1 MNKRDLPTINNENLL
16 ESFIQECL
24 NLGTNNPLQKE
35 INATRY
41 ALNQSQLLAG
51 FPNDFADKNNASTQN
66 RVQDFSNNF
75 SNNFAHD
82 FTRDFSQSA
91 QEMILQRL
99 EKSTQKEQLSHL
111 KIAIIGQFSSGKS
124 SFLNALL
131 GAEILPSGVIPVTAK
146 VCEIAYGEHSD
157 FSQNLAQISSQT
169 ITQTTAQNPQNPPQ
183 KQTQNLQDSQNP
195 SQNLRQNLAQN
206 PPQNLLQNIF
216 QNILIEVHYKDFSI
230 GLKPLSYLHQIDSIE
245 NATISHFRLLA
256 PLDLLKNI
264 TFLDTPGFN
273 SQNQIDTD
281 TTNAILEE
289 VDGIIWLSLIDNVGK
304 QSEKDILESHL
315 KKYSAKSLCIL
326 NQKDRLKNDNEIAT
340 SLAYANSAFSGFFA
354 RIIPISAKEAIDSHN
369 AKNAKEKQRLWA
381 SSNMQS
387 VLDFIHEELQEKTT
401 AIKTKKVL
409 RSLESLLIKEAFRVH
424 RATQARISLNQ
435 HLQTKAALMR
445 FCANQSDLQARF
457 DTLFPQLNAK
467 LDSLAQYIFNSQVLK
482 QIPYQTTHKNAL
494 GLSKRILGQKSVM
507 MLEKD
512 TLKSELTKSENPF
525 FRDFIKIGFMINDFG
540 KYFREFVRAQQSEF
554 ESMLEAWLHKISA
567 YENIHIKQ
575 DFATQDF
582 GKLVFAKRDFEKQDF
597 LSAQDKKE
605 AFEKGQKNSKANEI
619 DFAKM
624 SLSSFIDSIS
634 KEYLLLQEEVCQNL
648 QTELSNLKNIL
659 TLQYQNTIELTLE
672 SLDNKMTYALK
683 KHLENP
689 SDFEPFSL
697 SLENVRECLN
707 QGLHFLLFQD
717 KLLLINALYKT
728 SIFSLSEKINDFYEA
743 KYPTLLSQINA
754 LQQSKKRLLDER
766 HRLKNYPHKDFL
778 HKD

>member
-51 FPNDFADKNNASTQN
+51 FPNDFAGKNNASTQN
-66 RVQDFSNNF
+66 RVQDF

-157 FSQNLAQISSQT
+157 FSQNLAQTSSQT
-169 ITQTTAQNPQNPPQ
+169 IAQTTAQNPQNQ
-183 KQTQNLQDSQNP
+183 
-195 SQNLRQNLAQN
+195 
-206 PPQNLLQNIF
+206 PQNLLQNIF
-216 QNILIEVHYKDFSI
+216 QNILQNILIEVHYKDFSI

-326 NQKDRLKNDNEIAT
+326 NQKDRLKNDNEITT
-340 SLAYANSAFSGFFA
+340 SLVYSNSAFSGFFA

-369 AKNAKEKQRLWA
+369 AKNANEKQRLWA

-387 VLDFIHEELQEKTT
+387 VLDFIHEELQAKTT

-540 KYFREFVRAQQSEF
+540 KYFREFVRAQQIEF
-554 ESMLEAWLHKISA
+554 ESMLEAWRQKISA
-567 YENIHIKQ
+567 YENIYIKQ
-575 DFATQDF
+575 DFATQ
-582 GKLVFAKRDFEKQDF
+582 DFEKQDF

-605 AFEKGQKNSKANEI
+605 AFEKGQKNSNTNEI

-728 SIFSLSEKINDFYEA
+728 LIFSLSEKINDFYEA

>member
-1 MNKRDLPTINNENLL
+1 MSNSDFTTNNENIL

-35 INATRY
+35 INAIRY
-41 ALNQSQLLAG
+41 ALNQSQFLAG
-51 FPNDFADKNNASTQN
+51 FENDFAEKNNANT
-66 RVQDFSNNF
+66 QDFRQNI
-75 SNNFAHD
+75 
-82 FTRDFSQSA
+82 TRDFSKSA
-91 QEMILQRL
+91 QEMILQKL
-99 EKSTQKEQLSHL
+99 EKSIQKERLSHL

-146 VCEIAYGEHSD
+146 VCEIAYGEKID
-157 FSQNLAQISSQT
+157 FSQNLSQT
-169 ITQTTAQNPQNPPQ
+169 SLQTIAQ
-183 KQTQNLQDSQNP
+183 QTQNLS
-195 SQNLRQNLAQN
+195 QN
-206 PPQNLLQNIF
+206 PPQNLLQNL
-216 QNILIEVHYKDFSI
+216 LIEVHYKDFSI

-245 NATISHFRLLA
+245 NATISHFKLLA

-304 QSEKDILESHL
+304 QSEKDILESHI
-315 KKYSAKSLCIL
+315 KKYAAKSLCIL
-326 NQKDRLKNDNEIAT
+326 NQKDRLKNDSEIAT
-340 SLAYANSAFSGFFA
+340 SLAYSKSAFSGFFA
-354 RIIPISAKEAIDSHN
+354 DIIPISAKEAIDSHSQ
-369 AKNAKEKQRLWA
+369 KNPKEKQHLWA

-387 VLDFIHEELQEKTT
+387 VLDFIHQELQTKTT

-409 RSLESLLIKEAFRVH
+409 RSLESLLIKESFRVH
-424 RATQARISLNQ
+424 RATQARIRLSQ

-457 DTLFPQLNAK
+457 DTLFPQLNSK

-482 QIPYQTTHKNAL
+482 QIPYQTTQKNAL
-494 GLSKRILGQKSVM
+494 GLSKIVLGQKSIM

-512 TLKSELTKSENPF
+512 TLKSDLTKSENPF

-540 KYFREFVRAQQSEF
+540 KYFRDFLHAQQREF
-554 ESMLEAWLHKISA
+554 DSMLEAWRHKISA
-567 YENIHIKQ
+567 YENIYIRQ

-582 GKLVFAKRDFEKQDF
+582 EKLDF

-605 AFEKGQKNSKANEI
+605 TFDKNQKDSKSKKV

-624 SLSSFIDSIS
+624 SLSSFIDSLS
-634 KEYLLLQEEVCQNL
+634 KEYLLLQEEVCQHL
-648 QTELSNLKNIL
+648 QIELSNLKNIL

-728 SIFSLSEKINDFYEA
+728 SIFSLSEKINGIYEA

-754 LQQSKKRLLDER
+754 LKESKKRLLNER
-766 HRLKNYPHKDFL
+766 HRLKNKDL
-778 HKD
+778 

>member
-1 MNKRDLPTINNENLL
+1 MSKHDTATINNENLL

-35 INATRY
+35 INTTRY

-51 FPNDFADKNNASTQN
+51 YTNDFADKNNANT
-66 RVQDFSNNF
+66 QDFSQNF
-75 SNNFAHD
+75 TQN
-82 FTRDFSQSA
+82 FTRDFSQST
-91 QEMILQRL
+91 QEMILQKL

-146 VCEIAYGEHSD
+146 VCEIAYGEHID
-157 FSQNLAQISSQT
+157 FSQNLAQYQT
-169 ITQTTAQNPQNPPQ
+169 PHSNPQNPQNPLQ
-183 KQTQNLQDSQNP
+183 KL
-195 SQNLRQNLAQN
+195 
-206 PPQNLLQNIF
+206 PQNTIQNII
-216 QNILIEVHYKDFSI
+216 QNILIEVHYKDSSVR
-230 GLKPLSYLHQIDSIE
+230 LKPLPYLHQIDSIE
-245 NATISHFRLLA
+245 NATISHFKLLA
-256 PLDLLKNI
+256 PLDLLKDI

-281 TTNAILEE
+281 TTNSILEE

-304 QSEKDILESHL
+304 QSEKDILEAHI
-315 KKYSAKSLCIL
+315 KKYAAKSLCIL

-340 SLAYANSAFSGFFA
+340 SLAYSKSAFSGFFA
-354 RIIPISAKEAIDSHN
+354 DIIPISAKEAIDSHN
-369 AKNAKEKQRLWA
+369 AQNANEKQRLWA

-387 VLDFIHEELQEKTT
+387 VLDFIHQELQTKTT
-401 AIKTKKVL
+401 AIKTQKVL
-409 RSLESLLIKEAFRVH
+409 HSLESLLIKEAFRVH
-424 RATQARISLNQ
+424 RATQARIRLSQ

-457 DTLFPQLNAK
+457 DTLFPQLNSK

-482 QIPYQTTHKNAL
+482 QIPYKTTHKNAL
-494 GLSKRILGQKSVM
+494 GLNKTTLGQKSIM

-540 KYFREFVRAQQSEF
+540 THFRGFLRSQQREF
-554 ESMLEAWLHKISA
+554 ESMLEVWKNQINA
-567 YENIHIKQ
+567 YENIYIKQ
-575 DFATQDF
+575 DFAKQDLF
-582 GKLVFAKRDFEKQDF
+582 SAQNQPEKQT
-597 LSAQDKKE
+597 SKE
-605 AFEKGQKNSKANEI
+605 AQKDSKSNQA
-619 DFAKM
+619 DFATM
-624 SLSSFIDSIS
+624 SLSSFIDSLS
-634 KEYLLLQEEVCQNL
+634 KEYLLLQEEVSQNL
-648 QTELSNLKNIL
+648 QIELSSLKNIL
-659 TLQYQNTIELTLE
+659 TRHYQNTIELTLE

-697 SLENVRECLN
+697 SLENVREYLN

-743 KYPTLLSQINA
+743 KYPLLLSQINA
-754 LQQSKKRLLDER
+754 LKKSKKRLLAER
-766 HRLKNYPHKDFL
+766 HRLKNNDLL